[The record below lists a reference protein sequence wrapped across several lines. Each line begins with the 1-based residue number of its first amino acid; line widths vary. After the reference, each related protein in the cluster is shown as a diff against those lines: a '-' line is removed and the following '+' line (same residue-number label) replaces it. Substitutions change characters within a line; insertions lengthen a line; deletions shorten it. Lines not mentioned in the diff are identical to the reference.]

1 MQARLLNFKQ
11 ASLSFYKKVAHFTL
25 QIHKNSVSFRG
36 KSKEEKMKIKPL
48 FDRVVLSTKEREKE
62 TKNGIILPSLAEEKS
77 QIATVVAV
85 GEGGLPDGKEMK
97 MKVKVGDTVLFA
109 KYSGT
114 EIEDDGKKYIIVRQA
129 DILAILE

>member
-1 MQARLLNFKQ
+1 
-11 ASLSFYKKVAHFTL
+11 
-25 QIHKNSVSFRG
+25 
-36 KSKEEKMKIKPL
+36 MKIKPL
-48 FDRVVLSTKEREKE
+48 FDRVVLEKKDKEKE
-62 TKNGIILPSLAEEKS
+62 TKTGIILPSVSEEKS

-97 MKVKVGDTVLFA
+97 MKVKAGDTVLFA

-129 DILAILE
+129 DILAVIE